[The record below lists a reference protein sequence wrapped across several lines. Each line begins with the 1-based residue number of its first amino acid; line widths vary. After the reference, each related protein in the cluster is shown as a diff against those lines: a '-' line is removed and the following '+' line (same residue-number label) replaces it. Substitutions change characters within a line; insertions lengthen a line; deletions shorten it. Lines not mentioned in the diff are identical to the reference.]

1 MNYTVFF
8 DGRGRITHI
17 SSSRYENP
25 PENSAEIDTD
35 LTPTEIACQYRV
47 NKERAVVYVGMSP
60 SPLHEWDFATDS
72 WIEDEEKITLHLAQL
87 RRQINDKVV
96 QLMNS
101 PALFDGI
108 MFDADAQSR
117 TAITGLEA
125 RIRRGDGLA
134 MPWRG
139 WRTYD
144 NTFVWA
150 DATAEQ
156 VQQHLLNLQRLL
168 EDRWQALLDVAWAKK
183 DSLSQLKT
191 VEEVIAFD
199 VESGWPDIQVF

>member
-35 LTPTEIACQYRV
+35 LTPVEISDQYRA
-47 NKERAVVYVGMSP
+47 NKERAVVYVGVSP
-60 SPLHEWDFATDS
+60 TTLHELDFATNS
-72 WIEDEEKITLHLAQL
+72 WVEDEEKITLRLAQL
-87 RRQINDKVV
+87 QRQVNDKVE

-101 PALFDGI
+101 PAMYDGVL
-108 MFDADAQSR
+108 FDADAKSR

-125 RIRRGDGLA
+125 RIRRGDGLT

-156 VQQHLLNLQRLL
+156 VQQHLLNIQRLL
-168 EDRWQALLDVAWAKK
+168 EDRWQALLDVAWTKK
-183 DSLSQLKT
+183 DSLSQLKA

-199 VESGWPDIQVF
+199 VESGWPAI

>member
-8 DGRGRITHI
+8 DDRGRITHI

-25 PENSAEIDTD
+25 PENSVEIDTSR
-35 LTPTEIACQYRV
+35 PPAEIADQYRV
-47 NKERAVVYVGMSP
+47 NKGGAVTYVGMAP
-60 SPLHEWDFATDS
+60 SPLHEWDFVTDS
-72 WIEDEEKITLHLAQL
+72 WLGDEEKITMRLAQL
-87 RRQINDKVV
+87 QRQVNDRVE

-101 PALFDGI
+101 PALYDGVL
-108 MFDADAQSR
+108 FDADAKSR

-125 RIRRGDGLA
+125 RIRRGDGLT

-150 DATAEQ
+150 DATAGQ

-168 EDRWQALLDVAWAKK
+168 EDRWQALLDVAWTKK
-183 DSLSQLKT
+183 DALEIDQLTVAELLSY
-191 VEEVIAFD
+191 D
-199 VESGWPDIQVF
+199 VDAGW